1 MGDRLAHML
10 FDRLHAQPGHCR
22 YFAITIAVEPVRE
35 KYLAGP
41 GFETGHDRLEAD
53 EGISRFQG
61 SHSIE
66 ALEFIDR
73 IIMEFGAAP
82 NGLARLV
89 PDEVER
95 RLPQVCSRSGDIERI
110 VPSPSGKPHE
120 KLLDDI
126 GGPVRRNMPSRIM
139 HEPVAVRMVETL
151 EPVGIAPD
159 KPVLRRQGLALADH
173 VRFRAIVRC
182 PPQPHDDALS
192 ATTAAEP
199 FRKVRKLSS
208 PIFMGFLHTEF
219 ARPGPNEANVLKS
232 STGAFSRDGL
242 DIRASGP
249 DAFAPSDCSRRGLAH
264 LHAGKQRYRQLTHR
278 SPHCKLSE
286 CGTRT

>member
-1 MGDRLAHML
+1 
-10 FDRLHAQPGHCR
+10 
-22 YFAITIAVEPVRE
+22 
-35 KYLAGP
+35 
-41 GFETGHDRLEAD
+41 
-53 EGISRFQG
+53 
-61 SHSIE
+61 
-66 ALEFIDR
+66 
-73 IIMEFGAAP
+73 MEFGAAP
-82 NGLARLV
+82 DGLARIV

-95 RLPQVCSRSGDIERI
+95 RPPQVRSRGDDFERI
-110 VPSPSGKPHE
+110 IPSPSGKPHE

-126 GGPVRRNMPSRIM
+126 GGAVRRSMTDRKTQ
-139 HEPVAVRMVETL
+139 EPVAVRMVKTL

-182 PPQPHDDALS
+182 PLQPHGDALS
-192 ATTAAEP
+192 ATTAADAS
-199 FRKVRKLSS
+199 RKVRKLCL
-208 PIFMGFLHTEF
+208 PIFMGSLHMEF
-219 ARPGPNEANVLKS
+219 VRPGPHEANTSKS

-264 LHAGKQRYRQLTHR
+264 LHAGKQRNHELTHG